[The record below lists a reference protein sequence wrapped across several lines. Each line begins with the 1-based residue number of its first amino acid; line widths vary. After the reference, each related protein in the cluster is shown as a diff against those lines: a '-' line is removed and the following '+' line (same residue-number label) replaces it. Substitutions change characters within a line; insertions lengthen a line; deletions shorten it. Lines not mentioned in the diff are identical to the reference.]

1 MHKGEN
7 STMQSIELLEDE
19 QLDDLELCGLRLIQK
34 KDGFKFG
41 TDAVLL
47 SDFSKDI
54 HSEHTLDLCSGTG
67 IIPFLLYG
75 KSKTKKYTLVEIQKD
90 MAEMAQRSVELN
102 SLSENMSVVCD
113 DLKNATKI
121 FGKRQ
126 FDLITCNPPYIRD
139 GIMNE
144 NDAKTIARHEVMCTL
159 EDIIRV
165 SSELMKTTG
174 RLAIVHRPSRIA
186 ELLYLMKK
194 YKIEPKRM
202 RFVHK
207 KPSTPPILVLV
218 EGLFGA
224 KSDVNVQKPLI
235 LYNEDMTETNELK
248 EIYGFLHKN
257 KGEN

>member
-1 MHKGEN
+1 
-7 STMQSIELLEDE
+7 MQSIELMEDE
-19 QLDDLELCGLRLIQK
+19 QLDDLELCGLKIIQK

-47 SDFSKDI
+47 SDFAKDI

-90 MAEMAQRSVELN
+90 MAEIAKKSIALN
-102 SLSENMSVVCD
+102 SLSDNMSVVCE
-113 DLKNATKI
+113 DLKNSVSI

-144 NDAKTIARHEVMCTL
+144 TDAKTIARHEVMCTL
-159 EDIIRV
+159 EDIIKV

-174 RLAIVHRPSRIA
+174 RLALVHRPSRIA

-194 YKIEPKRM
+194 YKIEPKRI
-202 RFVHK
+202 RFVQK
-207 KPSTPPILVLV
+207 TPSSPPILVLV

-224 KSDVNVQKPLI
+224 KSDVNVLNPLI
-235 LYNEDMTETNELK
+235 LYNEDMSETDELK
-248 EIYGFLHKN
+248 EIYNFLQKN

>member
-1 MHKGEN
+1 MRKEEN
-7 STMQSIELLEDE
+7 SIMQSIELLDDE
-19 QLDDLELCGLRLIQK
+19 QLDDLELCGLRIIQK

-47 SDFSKDI
+47 SDFAKDI

-90 MAEMAQRSVELN
+90 IAKMAKKSVELN
-102 SLSENMSVVCD
+102 LLCDNMKVVCE
-113 DLKNATKI
+113 DLKNAVSV

-139 GIMNE
+139 SVMNE
-144 NDAKTIARHEVMCTL
+144 NDSKTIARHEVMCTL
-159 EDIIRV
+159 EDIIKV

-174 RLAIVHRPSRIA
+174 RLAMVHRPSRIA

-202 RFVHK
+202 RFVQK
-207 KPSTPPILVLV
+207 TPSAPPILVLV

-224 KSDVNVQKPLI
+224 KSDVIVQNPLI
-235 LYNEDMTETNELK
+235 LYNEDMTETSELK
-248 EIYGFLHKN
+248 EIYGFLQK
-257 KGEN
+257 K

>member
-1 MHKGEN
+1 
-7 STMQSIELLEDE
+7 MQSIELMEDE
-19 QLDDLELCGLRLIQK
+19 QLDDLKLCGLKIIQK

-47 SDFSKDI
+47 SDFAKDI

-90 MAEMAQRSVELN
+90 MAEIAKKSIALN
-102 SLSENMSVVCD
+102 SLSDNMSVVCE
-113 DLKNATKI
+113 DLKNSVSI

-144 NDAKTIARHEVMCTL
+144 TDSKSIARHEVMCTL

-165 SSELMKTTG
+165 SSELITTTG
-174 RLAIVHRPSRIA
+174 RLAMVHRPSRIA

-202 RFVHK
+202 RFVQK
-207 KPSTPPILVLV
+207 TPSSSPILVLV

-224 KSDVNVQKPLI
+224 KSDVNVLNPLI
-235 LYNEDMTETNELK
+235 LYNEDMSETKELK
-248 EIYGFLHKN
+248 EIYGFLQKN